1 MKSFT
6 YTVKDQL
13 GLHARPAGLLATK
26 SAAFTS
32 NITLSNGIKEVDCKK
47 LIRLLTLGIK
57 QGDQIEVKVD
67 GADEEAA
74 FADIQTFIQEN
85 L

>member
-6 YTVKDQL
+6 YTVKDEL
-13 GLHARPAGLLATK
+13 GLHARPAGLLASK
-26 SAAFTS
+26 SAKYES

-47 LIRLLTLGIK
+47 LIRLLTLGVK
-57 QGDQIEVKVD
+57 QGDKIEFKAD
-67 GADEEAA
+67 GADEDAA
-74 FADIQTFIQEN
+74 IADLETFVQEN

>member
-1 MKSFT
+1 MKTFT

-26 SAAFTS
+26 SAAFQS
-32 NITLSNGIKEVDCKK
+32 KITLSNGVKEVDCKK
-47 LIRLLTLGIK
+47 LIRLLTLGVK
-57 QGDQIEVKVD
+57 QGDKIELKVE
-67 GADEEAA
+67 GEDEDAA
-74 FADIQTFIQEN
+74 FNDLKAFVEEN

>member
-26 SAAFTS
+26 SAAYAA
-32 NITLSNGIKEVDCKK
+32 NITLSNGTKEVDCKK
-47 LIRLLTLGIK
+47 LIRLLTLGVK
-57 QGDQIEVKVD
+57 QGDQIEVKAD
-67 GADEEAA
+67 GADEDAAISDIEA
-74 FADIQTFIQEN
+74 FMHEN